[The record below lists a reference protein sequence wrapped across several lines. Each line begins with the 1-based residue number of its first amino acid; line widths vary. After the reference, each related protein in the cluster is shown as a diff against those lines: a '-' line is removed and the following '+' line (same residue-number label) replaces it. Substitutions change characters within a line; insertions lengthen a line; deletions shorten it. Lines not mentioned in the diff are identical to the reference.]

1 MNPRAT
7 LFLLLVT
14 LLAVGGLFYLRHAVA
29 PTREAAENKRYAA
42 VFDAES
48 VNEIDITR
56 TEGKISLR
64 KEAGQWRLVAPVE
77 DRASPEA
84 VDRLLM
90 AARFMEVRDRQPG

>member
-7 LFLLLVT
+7 IFLLVLT

-56 TEGKISLR
+56 TDNLEPTLPAHPL
-64 KEAGQWRLVAPVE
+64 AGGRRP
-77 DRASPEA
+77 R
-84 VDRLLM
+84 
-90 AARFMEVRDRQPG
+90 